1 MAKCI
6 YCGKEFYAKT
16 RRTRFCSHSCT
27 CKYWRR
33 QKASEQGITIG
44 EERTALIE
52 ARNKKMVELADL
64 GMSCEEIREELGLDI
79 SGQYIQSTLRSL
91 GVRAK
96 IRREEK
102 HQERLPE
109 RNAEIVKLRK
119 QGKGLRQIAKTL
131 GLDRC
136 SVGAVCRRY
145 GLGGVLPDND
155 QTIKDPKKYVE
166 SFLPD
171 QFSYISGYVNCN
183 SLLKIKCKDCGE
195 IFDISMSWIRNVNC
209 KKINCPGC
217 ARIERER
224 KAEAKKREQKAW
236 AEERKELAAL
246 RKAEQETERES
257 KKRTVVCEIC
267 GKTFVTYNS
276 LKVCCSSECT
286 KKKANRYASHRKD
299 SRIADEKRI
308 DKDISALGLFVRD
321 GGVCWICGGKC
332 DPHDY
337 TIKDGY
343 KICGNNYPSV
353 DHVVPIC
360 EGGEDSWENVKL
372 AHRICNTKRYFA
384 EKVLDGKRVCT

>member
-44 EERTALIE
+44 EERTALIKD
-52 ARNKKMVELADL
+52 RNKKMVEFADL

-79 SGQYIQSTLRSL
+79 CGQYIQSTLRSL

-102 HQERLPE
+102 HQERFPE
-109 RNAEIVKLRK
+109 RNAKIVKLRK
-119 QGKGLRQIAKTL
+119 QGKSLKQIAKTL
-131 GLDRC
+131 GIDH
-136 SVGAVCRRY
+136 SIVGGVCKRY
-145 GLGGVLPDND
+145 GLGGVLPNND
-155 QTIKDPKKYVE
+155 QTVKDPKKYVE
-166 SFLPD
+166 SYLPD
-171 QFSYISGYVNCN
+171 QFSYLSGYSNSDASVTLKCN
-183 SLLKIKCKDCGE
+183 VCGGTFE
-195 IFDISMSWIRNVNC
+195 MSMGWIRHVRRENMH
-209 KKINCPGC
+209 CPLC
-217 ARIERER
+217 EEEERNRER
-224 KAEAKKREQKAW
+224 NRIAEEKRLM

-246 RKAEQETERES
+246 RKVKKEAEHES
-257 KKRTVVCEIC
+257 KRRTVECEIC
-267 GKTFVTYNS
+267 GKSFTTYRQNAT
-276 LKVCCSSECT
+276 CCSSECA

-308 DKDISALGLFVRD
+308 DKDISALGLFVKD

-332 DPHDY
+332 NPNDY
-337 TIKDGY
+337 VIRGGH
-343 KICGNNYPSV
+343 KICGNFYPSV
-353 DHVVPIC
+353 DHIVPIC

-372 AHRICNTKRYFA
+372 AHRICNSKRYFA

>member
-1 MAKCI
+1 MATCL
-6 YCGKEFYAKT
+6 YCGAEFDAIRKHT
-16 RRTRFCSHSCT
+16 KFCSHSCN
-27 CKYWRR
+27 CKYYRR
-33 QKASEQGITIG
+33 QKAGEQGIAIG
-44 EERTALIE
+44 EERSALVDD
-52 ARNKKMVELADL
+52 RNRKMVELADL
-64 GMSCEEIREELGLDI
+64 GLSCEEIKEELGLDVCV
-79 SGQYIQSTLRSL
+79 SHIQQVLRSL

-96 IRREEK
+96 ARPGKK

-119 QGKGLRQIAKTL
+119 QGHSLRQIAKTL

-136 SVGAVCRRY
+136 SVGTVCRRY
-145 GLGGVLPDND
+145 GLGGVLPNND
-155 QTIKDPKKYVE
+155 QTVKDPKKHVE
-166 SFLPD
+166 SYLPE
-171 QFSYISGYVNCN
+171 QYSYVSGYAG
-183 SLLKIKCKDCGE
+183 SDGILTIKHAECGGQ
-195 IFDISMSWIRNVNC
+195 FDISMAWIRNVYRND
-209 KKINCPGC
+209 INCPVC
-217 ARIERER
+217 ASLERER
-224 KAEAKKREQKAW
+224 KAEAKKREQEAK
-236 AEERKELAAL
+236 AEERKQLAAL
-246 RKAEQETERES
+246 RKAEQEAAREA
-257 KKRTVVCEIC
+257 KRRTVKCEIC
-267 GKTFVTYNS
+267 GKEFVTYRQNAA
-276 LKVCCSSECT
+276 CCSSECA

-321 GGVCWICGGKC
+321 GGRCWICGGKC